1 MVGFPLDVVDIIKTF
16 KTERSSTFIY
26 LYRYIAPHI
35 MFVFCPFSLCCYFY
49 YSLVTIFIIKKQP
62 VLPSVSSKG
71 TAARLPVAF
80 DEVQSLALVKI

>member
-35 MFVFCPFSLCCYFY
+35 MFVFLSFFSLLLLLLFTSYYIYNQKATCSTISLIEGYGRKVTCCF
-49 YSLVTIFIIKKQP
+49 
-62 VLPSVSSKG
+62 
-71 TAARLPVAF
+71 
-80 DEVQSLALVKI
+80 